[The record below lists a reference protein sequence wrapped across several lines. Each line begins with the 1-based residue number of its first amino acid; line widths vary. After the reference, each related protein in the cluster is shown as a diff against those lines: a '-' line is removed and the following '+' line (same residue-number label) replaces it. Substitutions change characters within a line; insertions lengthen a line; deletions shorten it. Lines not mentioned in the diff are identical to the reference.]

1 MAFGDFAFC
10 VMTKQYGW
18 GKGREGWGEQK
29 NRAWGGSVFN
39 IYQVRVTIIAAL
51 LGCKTK
57 LIRQLLSRRSC
68 LAS

>member
-10 VMTKQYGW
+10 VMTKQCVG
-18 GKGREGWGEQK
+18 GMEGWGEQKK

-39 IYQVRVTIIAAL
+39 IYQVRVTIIVAL

-57 LIRQLLSRRSC
+57 LIRQLLSHRSC

>member
-10 VMTKQYGW
+10 VMTKQYG
-18 GKGREGWGEQK
+18 GGREGWGEQK

-39 IYQVRVTIIAAL
+39 IYQVRVTIIVAL

-57 LIRQLLSRRSC
+57 LIRQLLSHRSC

>member
-10 VMTKQYGW
+10 VMTKQCVG
-18 GKGREGWGEQK
+18 GMEGWGEQK

-39 IYQVRVTIIAAL
+39 IYQVRVTIIVAL

-57 LIRQLLSRRSC
+57 LIRQLLSHRSC

>member
-10 VMTKQYGW
+10 VMTKQCVGGW
-18 GKGREGWGEQK
+18 EGWGEQK
-29 NRAWGGSVFN
+29 NRAWGGSVFS
-39 IYQVRVTIIAAL
+39 IYQVRVAIIVAL

-57 LIRQLLSRRSC
+57 LIRQLLSHRSC

>member
-10 VMTKQYGW
+10 LMTKQYGW
-18 GKGREGWGEQK
+18 GKVGEDKK

-39 IYQVRVTIIAAL
+39 IYQVRVTIIVAL

-57 LIRQLLSRRSC
+57 LIRQLLSHRSC

>member
-10 VMTKQYGW
+10 VMTKQY
-18 GKGREGWGEQK
+18 GWGEQK

-57 LIRQLLSRRSC
+57 LIRQLLSHRSC

>member
-10 VMTKQYGW
+10 VMTNSMVG
-18 GKGREGWGEQK
+18 GREGWGGQK

-39 IYQVRVTIIAAL
+39 IYQVRVTIIVAL

-57 LIRQLLSRRSC
+57 LIRQLLSHRSC

>member
-1 MAFGDFAFC
+1 MAFDDFAFC
-10 VMTKQYGW
+10 VMTKQCVG
-18 GKGREGWGEQK
+18 GREGWGEQK

-57 LIRQLLSRRSC
+57 LIRQLLSHRSC